1 MKNRFVIALFLIFVF
16 VVSANSQIFKDAFL
30 GLGMTTTKILGDNPN
45 TYGFNQTII
54 GGSYNEWQIGIEARA
69 LFPVNYSKS
78 LRVPIGIDYQF
89 FRAYERYPYFG
100 QSTVFTNSANV
111 MSFYTGINYVLIK
124 FNFAQAKLYAS
135 LEPRFSYIH
144 NLSLVKFTD
153 YADPG
158 RKDIEENLIS
168 KDNAFRIGGSFKLG
182 VEGKL
187 RENLFINTSFGIT
200 ALNLLLSDDERGE
213 LFAPEPNDPLQQQE
227 STVGT
232 YNLTIMLQYK
242 LN

>member
-1 MKNRFVIALFLIFVF
+1 MKNILVLVIILISVF
-16 VVSANSQIFKDAFL
+16 VYSSSSQIFKDTFV

-45 TYGFNQTII
+45 TYSFNNTII
-54 GGSYNEWQIGIEARA
+54 GGSYGEWQLGIEARA
-69 LFPVNYSKS
+69 IFPVNSTNS

-100 QSTVFTNSANV
+100 QSTVFTNSANI
-111 MSFYTGINYVLIK
+111 MSFYSGINYVLLK
-124 FNFAQAKLYAS
+124 FNVAQAKLYAS

-144 NLSLVKFTD
+144 NLSFVKSIN
-153 YADPG
+153 YADPS
-158 RKDIEENLIS
+158 KQDEEESFRN

-182 VEGKL
+182 IEGRLKD
-187 RENLFINTSFGIT
+187 NLFINASFGVT
-200 ALNLLLSDDERGE
+200 AINLFLADDERGE